1 MTHRAARRVGAL
13 HRNTTEYREDLALRL
28 THLTTR
34 LTMALVAMLLA
45 VGWAG
50 VATAGAQTQQ
60 DTDFSGGTP
69 DANTEVVPPGDLT
82 LRPAHRRLD

>member
-1 MTHRAARRVGAL
+1 M
-13 HRNTTEYREDLALRL
+13 RL

-34 LTMALVAMLLA
+34 LIMALVAMLLA

-50 VATAGAQTQQ
+50 AATAAAQTQQ

-82 LRPAHRRLD
+82 LSPVFDV